1 MHVLFDESNSLS
13 EKDVQDEEFELG
25 LCKKD
30 CLTNQ
35 EQGKNLQER
44 SGTGPD
50 SSTDQQVFDQTGGT
64 AGEPCSQQRSTD
76 IPESGAR
83 TGTETETCS

>member
-1 MHVLFDESNSLS
+1 MHVLFDESDSLS

-35 EQGKNLQER
+35 EQGKDPLVGSN
-44 SGTGPD
+44 TGPD
-50 SSTDQQVFDQTGGT
+50 SNTDQ
-64 AGEPCSQQRSTD
+64 
-76 IPESGAR
+76 
-83 TGTETETCS
+83 